1 MSNREAN
8 AVLQLNPPLKYTS
21 SRESIRMQAR
31 GRLFFDEKLPKQSTF
46 AEKSLTVEL
55 SGSDIFLIL
64 SALVRFEGSQA
75 AVAETYGRKVRRWS
89 TRRILNLAERLE
101 GVAFK

>member
-8 AVLQLNPPLKYTS
+8 AVLHLRSPLKYAS
-21 SRESIRMQAR
+21 SRDSIHMQAR
-31 GRLFFDEKLPKQSTF
+31 GQLFFDAKLPKQSTF

-55 SGSDIFLIL
+55 SGSDICLIL

-75 AVAETYGRKVRRWS
+75 AVAQTYGRKVRCWS
-89 TRRILNLAERLE
+89 RRRILNLAERLE